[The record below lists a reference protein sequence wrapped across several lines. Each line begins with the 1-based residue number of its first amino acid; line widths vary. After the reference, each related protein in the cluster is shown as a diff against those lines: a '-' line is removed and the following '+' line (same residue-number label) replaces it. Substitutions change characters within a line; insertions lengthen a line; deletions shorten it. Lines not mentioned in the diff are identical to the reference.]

1 MKKKHFFGLVFLLLL
16 LLSVQIPVFAKQK
29 SKDTQQ
35 VVITTERYTYK
46 RGQSGQSVLPFLV
59 LKDENG
65 EQLESVKSWDTTSLE
80 RNNQYELSVGT
91 YEYRLYS
98 QKDGIDFG
106 GGEFSV
112 EKDTSKI
119 TLRCIEM
126 HGIVQ
131 SNYRDQMTAKVSHQD
146 GRVFIPSSEDSYNFY
161 LPCYDG
167 DSYYNFELVPNDT
180 ENYVTQRGHFYN
192 YAVGGAFKQLNL
204 SDQHY
209 YRLMKKHEFVAK
221 VPKGTEICHRY
232 ILCIIFP
239 GKHLR

>member
-1 MKKKHFFGLVFLLLL
+1 MKMESSWNLLSPGIQLVWKEIINTNFLLEPMNTDC
-16 LLSVQIPVFAKQK
+16 I
-29 SKDTQQ
+29 
-35 VVITTERYTYK
+35 
-46 RGQSGQSVLPFLV
+46 
-59 LKDENG
+59 LK
-65 EQLESVKSWDTTSLE
+65 
-80 RNNQYELSVGT
+80 
-91 YEYRLYS
+91 
-98 QKDGIDFG
+98 KDGIDFG

-221 VPKGTEICHRY
+221 YRRELKSVIHRSQDFTWREIMKIWRN
-232 ILCIIFP
+232 
-239 GKHLR
+239 